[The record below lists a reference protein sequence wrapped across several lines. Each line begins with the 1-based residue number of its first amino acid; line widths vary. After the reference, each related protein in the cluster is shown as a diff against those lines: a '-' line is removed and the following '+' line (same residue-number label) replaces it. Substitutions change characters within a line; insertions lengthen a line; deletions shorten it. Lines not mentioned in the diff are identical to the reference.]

1 MPKFTFI
8 GEHTDLYGK
17 PDGTKITYEFEVDT
31 LENILEHADLFIRGC
46 GYFPQG
52 TLDYIPNS
60 EYYGEPEWQTE
71 EWETPTFGAGTNF
84 ESGGAGNLHSQHYFD
99 TERNK

>member
-8 GEHTDLYGK
+8 GEHTDLNGN
-17 PDGTKITYEFEVDT
+17 PDGTKVTYEFEVDF

-46 GYFPQG
+46 GFNPTG
-52 TLDYIPNS
+52 TLDYVPDS
-60 EYYGEPEWQTE
+60 EYYGEPHEWHTE
-71 EWETPTFGAGTNF
+71 EFETPQDDIAEWNKI
-84 ESGGAGNLHSQHYFD
+84 HSKYYFD